1 MKPQKNNEPLSS
13 LTHFIGALLSVAAL
27 VLMIVFAELYG
38 RTAHVVGFTIFGVS
52 LILLYSTSTLYHFFQ
67 QNTKVKKVFHR
78 LDHAMIYV
86 LIAGTYTPITLVMP
100 QRVWGWTI
108 FGIIWGLAAIG
119 ITFKGLGIKM
129 TGWLSVAIYIIMGWL
144 VVVAFY
150 PLTQWLSI
158 DAFKWLFAG
167 GIMYTGGCI
176 FYALDKYLPRTRWF
190 GMHELFHLFVMAG
203 SFSHFWLMLRHIM

>member
-1 MKPQKNNEPLSS
+1 MKIYKKNEPLSS

-27 VLMIVFAELYG
+27 VLMIVFAALNG
-38 RTAHVVGFTIFGVS
+38 KAVHIVGFAVFGAS

-67 QNTKVKKVFHR
+67 KDTKVKNIFQR

-108 FGIIWGLAAIG
+108 FGVIWGLAAIG

-129 TGWLSVAIYIIMGWL
+129 TGWFSVVMYIVMGWL
-144 VVVAFY
+144 VVIAIH
-150 PLTQWLSI
+150 PLAQWLTPY
-158 DAFKWLFAG
+158 ALKWLFLG
-167 GIMYTGGCI
+167 GVMYTAGCL

-203 SFSHFWLMLRHIM
+203 SFSHFWLMIKHIM